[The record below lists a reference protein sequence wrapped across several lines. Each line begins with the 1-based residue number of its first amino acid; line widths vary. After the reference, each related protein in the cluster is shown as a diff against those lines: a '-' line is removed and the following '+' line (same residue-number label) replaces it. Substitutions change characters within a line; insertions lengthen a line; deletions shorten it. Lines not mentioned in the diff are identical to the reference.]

1 MPKRPFKTVLT
12 AFTLAALSA
21 CSLVK
26 YQPVATINKIDMNQ
40 GYRFE
45 TSQFRR
51 EEDDTFI
58 ILMLSGGGTRA
69 AALGY
74 GVLEQL
80 QQQKVTIG
88 GKSKSLMSNVDLVDR
103 KSVV

>member
-1 MPKRPFKTVLT
+1 MPKRPFKTILT
-12 AFTLAALSA
+12 SFTFAALSA

-80 QQQKVTIG
+80 KQQKLPSAA
-88 GKSKSLMSNVDLVDR
+88 KASR
-103 KSVV
+103 